1 MNIAASGSQLKMI
14 RERLS
19 VKNNW
24 TIRETKKSDAQAIFS
39 LLFVSWLDTYVN
51 NKIGVTEEFIIESE
65 IHRLTYDFY
74 KNGCKYEYFENTKDN
89 MHLVAI
95 DDNDIIVGFV
105 HCRREGGKQYLNG
118 LYLYPE
124 FKGSGLAQDFAKI
137 FLEWENKEM
146 NTELGVVE
154 YNARAITFYERLGF
168 EPNGVKYMVKEKIT
182 CIDMVKKNIES
193 KKV

>member
-74 KNGCKYEYFENTKDN
+74 KNGC
-89 MHLVAI
+89 
-95 DDNDIIVGFV
+95 
-105 HCRREGGKQYLNG
+105 
-118 LYLYPE
+118 
-124 FKGSGLAQDFAKI
+124 
-137 FLEWENKEM
+137 
-146 NTELGVVE
+146 
-154 YNARAITFYERLGF
+154 
-168 EPNGVKYMVKEKIT
+168 
-182 CIDMVKKNIES
+182 
-193 KKV
+193 